1 MDTGGLLLKEGDGF
15 LLTDADKLIGIDKL
29 FLKGKDDLWFSDIGK
44 LVKTGDETRND
55 DNKV

>member
-29 FLKGKDDLWFSDIGK
+29 LLKAKDELWLSDVGK
-44 LVKTGDETRND
+44 LVKTGDVIRKD
-55 DNKV
+55 DDKV